1 MRIKT
6 SVSLPEEVVDEENA
20 RDLEII
26 NRRADFLNE
35 EANDVL
41 GYQVPLLG
49 GAKHFGAG
57 CGRRA
62 RMNDEKILLTAR
74 REYEMSTCSH
84 CSPVLHDDYRMGFQK
99 GPSQSPKAQSV
110 FCRSSDSTPRSY
122 ERHRPRPRSFDRSR
136 TIYHVRDVIRGA
148 SVGHFTYR

>member
-57 CGRRA
+57 CGQ
-62 RMNDEKILLTAR
+62 T
-74 REYEMSTCSH
+74 
-84 CSPVLHDDYRMGFQK
+84 
-99 GPSQSPKAQSV
+99 
-110 FCRSSDSTPRSY
+110 
-122 ERHRPRPRSFDRSR
+122 RP
-136 TIYHVRDVIRGA
+136 HE
-148 SVGHFTYR
+148 

>member
-41 GYQVPLLG
+41 GYQVPL
-49 GAKHFGAG
+49 
-57 CGRRA
+57 
-62 RMNDEKILLTAR
+62 
-74 REYEMSTCSH
+74 
-84 CSPVLHDDYRMGFQK
+84 
-99 GPSQSPKAQSV
+99 
-110 FCRSSDSTPRSY
+110 
-122 ERHRPRPRSFDRSR
+122 
-136 TIYHVRDVIRGA
+136 
-148 SVGHFTYR
+148 